1 MFVPV
6 YRYSGILPGV
16 RITCERE
23 VSDHVDEEE
32 SFVKTVKCSLR
43 SLNSSLRERRLEVPQ
58 TTVWRTMHAETRADD
73 TCIERNMSDL
83 ATGTEPG
90 IAKLPG

>member
-23 VSDHVDEEE
+23 VNYHVDEEE

-58 TTVWRTMHAETRADD
+58 TTVWRTMHALGARAD
-73 TCIERNMSDL
+73 TTRNISDL
-83 ATGTEPG
+83 AIGTEPG
-90 IAKLPG
+90 IAKLPR